1 MRAAKM
7 ETVKAE
13 IKLDSSQY
21 KILSKELKRLNL
33 SIEDLLNNMIQKYL
47 LEISQISNQST
58 ADFMSIVGLGESD
71 STDVSEKHDKYP
83 GKIIANEHI

>member
-1 MRAAKM
+1 M

-21 KILSKELKRLNL
+21 KFLSEELKRLHL
-33 SIEDLLNNMIQKYL
+33 SMEDLLNYMIQEYL
-47 LEISQISNQST
+47 IEISQVSNQPT

-71 STDVSEKHDKYP
+71 STDVSEKHDKYL
-83 GKIIANEHI
+83 GEIIANEHIR